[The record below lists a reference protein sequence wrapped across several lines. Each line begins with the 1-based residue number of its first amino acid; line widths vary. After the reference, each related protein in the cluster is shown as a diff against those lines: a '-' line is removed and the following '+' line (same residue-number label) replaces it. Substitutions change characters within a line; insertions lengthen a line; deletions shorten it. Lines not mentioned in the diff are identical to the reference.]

1 MSKVINITEKLSNEK
16 PVIVIGEKSY
26 EVNDGL
32 ETVLKFEELVSDST
46 AENMVKAIEIS
57 LGEQAAIDLNIMKMN
72 ASNYKVLAIAILA
85 SMQGV
90 TYEEAEGR
98 FRKA

>member
-32 ETVLKFEELVSDST
+32 ETVLKFEELVSEST

-57 LGEQAAIDLNIMKMN
+57 LGEHAVEELRIMKMN
-72 ASNYKVLAIAILA
+72 SSNYKVLATAILA

-90 TYEEAEGR
+90 SYEEIEGR